1 MLNKF
6 LLPCIAFLLITVMN
20 ACSKKEL
27 NPGNPA
33 TIQVYNALNDG
44 ASVYINFSDQRPAV
58 FRTNRLIG
66 INSFSRFTLNASP
79 QPVAVYS
86 RPDTLAKDGPILTA
100 NLEYENGSIYSMFI
114 YGSKSTTKYIWHKD
128 VIPPLG
134 MSDSTTHIR
143 FANFSEE
150 QDISVNIKGQP
161 TGSFIQQLPLRSF
174 SDFVKLSANKSV
186 AKYEFEIRDLNTGTL
201 IAAYIADKV
210 NDFTLNN
217 GNNAW
222 YNKSNTLVL
231 VGRQGGTGTVQP
243 KVFAMP
249 HR

>member
-1 MLNKF
+1 MPNKF
-6 LLPCIAFLLITVMN
+6 LCSCASLLLILVMN

-44 ASVYINFSDQRPAV
+44 SAVYIDFSDKRPVV
-58 FRTNRLIG
+58 FRTNRLINNNG
-66 INSFSRFTLNASP
+66 FIRFTLNASP
-79 QPVAVYS
+79 QPVQVYR
-86 RPDTLAKDGPILTA
+86 RPDTLAKDGPILTG
-100 NLEYENGSIYSMFI
+100 NLEYENGSIYSLYI
-114 YGSKSTTKYIWHKD
+114 YGSKSTAKYIWRKD

-186 AKYEFEIRDLNTGTL
+186 AKYEFEIRDLTTGDL
-201 IAAYIADKV
+201 ITTFVADKV
-210 NDFTLNN
+210 NDFTLNI

-231 VGRQGGTGTVQP
+231 VGKQGGTGTVQP
-243 KVFAMP
+243 KVIAMP